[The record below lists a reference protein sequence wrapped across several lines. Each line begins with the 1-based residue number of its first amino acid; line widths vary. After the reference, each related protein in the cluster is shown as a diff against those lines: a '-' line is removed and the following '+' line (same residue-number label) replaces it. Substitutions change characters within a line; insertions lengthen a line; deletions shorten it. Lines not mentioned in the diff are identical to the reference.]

1 MPPARALRGLC
12 LLAWLGAAAAD
23 CDANATRASD
33 LSPQE
38 QADEI
43 GRLWPAG
50 EGDGALAD
58 CPEGPTGTL
67 CESPARAF
75 VAPAP
80 PPRSPSART
89 HTGFLPL
96 AFLFQVGCGRS

>member
-33 LSPQE
+33 LSPEE

-43 GRLWPAG
+43 RELWPAG
-50 EGDGALAD
+50 EDAALAD
-58 CPEGPTGTL
+58 CPEGAAGTL

-80 PPRSPSART
+80 PPPALPAPDLT
-89 HTGFLPL
+89 PALPL
-96 AFLFQVGCGRS
+96 AFLFQVGCRRS